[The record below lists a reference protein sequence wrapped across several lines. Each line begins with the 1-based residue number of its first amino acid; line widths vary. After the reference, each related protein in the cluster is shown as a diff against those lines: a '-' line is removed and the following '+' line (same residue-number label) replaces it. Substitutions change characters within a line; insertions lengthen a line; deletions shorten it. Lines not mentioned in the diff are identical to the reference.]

1 MKQARADQKPDRDKP
16 SDRLQDRYAAIG
28 IQAVAAAA
36 PFVRSRRPDRP
47 EPDPRSDTV
56 AVD

>member
-16 SDRLQDRYAAIG
+16 SERLQDRYAAIG

-36 PFVRSRRPDRP
+36 PFVRSRKTDRIDP
-47 EPDPRSDTV
+47 EPRRDTV

>member
-1 MKQARADQKPDRDKP
+1 MKQARADQKPYRDKP
-16 SDRLQDRYAAIG
+16 SDPLEDRYAAIG

-36 PFVRSRRPDRP
+36 PFVRSRRTDRI
-47 EPDPRSDTV
+47 DPAPRVDHV

>member
-1 MKQARADQKPDRDKP
+1 MKQARANQTPDRNKP

-36 PFVRSRRPDRP
+36 PFVKPRRPDRIDP
-47 EPDPRSDTV
+47 EPRRKP
-56 AVD
+56 VDID

>member
-36 PFVRSRRPDRP
+36 PFVRSRKPARIEP
-47 EPDPRSDTV
+47 EPRRDTV